1 MKKVASLVLVAMLCL
16 MMCGPANASEIKYVY
31 YFEAVDEMKGIFAD
45 FAEELHEQVEA
56 EGDISDIEF
65 MLFFDYVRIWVDMNE
80 VSTLYY
86 QGMSGKGD
94 TTDVDA
100 LLSSNDLFGD
110 IVEEQYAKWER
121 EETTKADA
129 VINTWKIVKFMMQPE
144 Q

>member
-1 MKKVASLVLVAMLCL
+1 MKKIASLALVVMLCL
-16 MMCGPANASEIKYVY
+16 VMYGSANASEVKYVY
-31 YFEAVDEMKGIFAD
+31 YYEAVDEMKDIFAD
-45 FAEELHEQVEA
+45 FAEELHEQVET

-65 MLFFDYVRIWVDMNE
+65 MLFFDYVRIWVEMNE

-86 QGMSGKGD
+86 QSVSGKED
-94 TTDVDA
+94 TADVDA

-121 EETTKADA
+121 GETTKADA
-129 VINTWKIVKFMMQPE
+129 VIGTWKIVKFMMQPE